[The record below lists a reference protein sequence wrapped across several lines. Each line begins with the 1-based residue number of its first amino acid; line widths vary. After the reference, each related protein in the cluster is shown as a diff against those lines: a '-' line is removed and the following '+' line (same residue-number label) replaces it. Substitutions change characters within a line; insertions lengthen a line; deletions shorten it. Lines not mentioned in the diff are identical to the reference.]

1 MATPGLSRHSFPCPL
16 YESPEDFIRH
26 NWKEIVMHPIKQ
38 LKEAPAQAIK
48 IATLALFTAII
59 ALLVSLG
66 KRHG

>member
-1 MATPGLSRHSFPCPL
+1 L
-16 YESPEDFIRH
+16 YESPKDFIKH

-48 IATLALFTAII
+48 IATIALFVAITALI
-59 ALLVSLG
+59 VSLG

>member
-1 MATPGLSRHSFPCPL
+1 L
-16 YESPEDFIRH
+16 YESPKDFIRH

-48 IATLALFTAII
+48 IATIALFVAITALI
-59 ALLVSLG
+59 VSLG